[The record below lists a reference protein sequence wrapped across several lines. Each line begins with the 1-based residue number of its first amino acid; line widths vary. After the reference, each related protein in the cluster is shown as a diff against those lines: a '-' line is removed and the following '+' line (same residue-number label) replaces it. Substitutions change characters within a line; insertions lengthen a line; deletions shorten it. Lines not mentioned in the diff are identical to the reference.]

1 MKQFI
6 GVLCFVITIAAV
18 GANALLMLI
27 SPRLWFRFPQWI
39 RLSGSLTAE
48 KFSSGSGA
56 LQVRLLGA
64 GFLAILFWFMHG
76 CLSSH
81 R

>member
-1 MKQFI
+1 MKQLI
-6 GVLCFVITIAAV
+6 GVSCFIITIAAI
-18 GANALLMLI
+18 GANAVLMLI
-27 SPRLWFRFPQWI
+27 SPRLWFRIPQWI

-56 LQVRLLGA
+56 IQVRLLGA
-64 GFLAILFWFMHG
+64 AFLGMLLWFMHG